1 LILICY
7 VTVPKLIVLDMVPP
21 MTFYTSIC
29 IFITYFSGDIT
40 TTDPDVVGR
49 FLAEKNYG

>member
-1 LILICY
+1 VT

-21 MTFYTSIC
+21 MTSYPSIC
-29 IFITYFSGDIT
+29 IFITYFPGDIT
-40 TTDPDVVGR
+40 PTDPDVVGG